1 MPYGYEEWPKLSLES
16 FKLGRELN
24 LRSIKVGSINYDFE
38 PSNIVITGMGGSGIV
53 GDIVRD
59 SLWGHNIIIHKDF
72 NIPKWVDSR
81 SLVVAVSYSGET
93 LETICGALDAL
104 RRGVPVVGVTTG
116 GRLASELE
124 GRGAPVVKVPKA
136 IAPRFGLPNLL
147 YAVLGLLSHY
157 LTIPEIDE
165 SISVQGDAL
174 RSELPGRLASFLKGY
189 VPMIFAPIGLQ
200 AVAYRFKNDLNE
212 NSKTPA
218 VVAIVPEADHND
230 IVAVMLKHPVK
241 YIIIRGRT
249 DDVHDYLMRA
259 VEEVVKNYS
268 SDVEVVELKGSSRLS
283 QEVYGSMLLGLV
295 SVKLAELYG
304 IDPVRTDPINT
315 LKEKIR
321 GINCPS
327 N

>member
-1 MPYGYEEWPKLSLES
+1 MLYGYEDWPKLSLES
-16 FKLGRELN
+16 FKLGKELN
-24 LRSIKVGSINYDFE
+24 PRSLRVGSIKYDFE
-38 PSNIVITGMGGSGIV
+38 PTSVVITGMGGSGIV

-59 SLWGHNIIIHKDF
+59 SLWSYNIIVHKDF

-81 SLVVAVSYSGET
+81 SLVIAVSYSGET

-104 RRGVPVVGVTTG
+104 KRGIPVVGVTTG

-147 YAVLGLLSHY
+147 YAVLGVLSHY
-157 LTIPEIDE
+157 LSIPEIDE
-165 SISVQGDAL
+165 SIKIQEDAL
-174 RSELPGRLASFLKGY
+174 KSELPGRLASFVRGH
-189 VPMIFAPIGLQ
+189 VPMIFVPLGLQ

-212 NSKTPA
+212 NAKTPA
-218 VVAIVPEADHND
+218 VVAVVPEADHND

-249 DDVHDYLMRA
+249 DDVHDYLMRT
-259 VEEVVKNYS
+259 VEEVVRSYS
-268 SDVEVVELKGSSRLS
+268 SDVEVIELKGSSRLS

-295 SVKLAELYG
+295 SIKLAELYG

-315 LKEKIR
+315 LKEKIK
-321 GINCPS
+321 GISCPS

>member
-1 MPYGYEEWPKLSLES
+1 MK
-16 FKLGRELN
+16 
-24 LRSIKVGSINYDFE
+24 
-38 PSNIVITGMGGSGIV
+38 
-53 GDIVRD
+53 
-59 SLWGHNIIIHKDF
+59 
-72 NIPKWVDSR
+72 
-81 SLVVAVSYSGET
+81 
-93 LETICGALDAL
+93 
-104 RRGVPVVGVTTG
+104 RGVPVVGVAAG

-124 GRGAPVVKVPKA
+124 SRGAPVVRIPKA

-147 YAVLGLLSHY
+147 YAVLGVLSHY
-157 LTIPEIDE
+157 LSIPEVNE
-165 SISVQGDAL
+165 SINLQNEAL
-174 RSELPGRLASFLKGY
+174 KSELPDRLASFIKGY

-212 NSKTPA
+212 NAKTPA

-249 DDVHDYLMRA
+249 DEVHDYLMKA
-259 VEEVVKNYS
+259 VEEVVKGYS
-268 SDVEVVELKGSSRLS
+268 SDVEVIELKGSSRLS